1 MPPPALV
8 TNFEIL
14 RTQDYVLI
22 TFSTPTGEVA
32 NGRMQ
37 TQEVQR
43 LALTHPRFLE
53 LAAALGQIAAN
64 MSASAPPSRPAP
76 PTSPRQEPRAAINQ
90 DDEGRTGPE
99 PSDWV
104 VRH

>member
-1 MPPPALV
+1 MPPPILV
-8 TNFEIL
+8 TNFEIV
-14 RTQDYVLI
+14 RSQDYVLI

-53 LAAALGQIAAN
+53 LAAALGQMAAN
-64 MSASAPPSRPAP
+64 MAASPPPPRPA
-76 PTSPRQEPRAAINQ
+76 PRQEPRAINQ
-90 DDEGRTGPE
+90 DDEGQTDAK